1 MSICNFAPEN
11 KVGYEIKHFII
22 NHYYGSCG
30 FLLEYKNRC
39 NNMSENNALE
49 VLKTRRAIRAY
60 QDKMPEKELIAQ
72 IVEAGTYAP
81 TGMGRQ
87 SPIIVAVTN
96 QEIRNRLSQLNAS
109 IMGNDSDPFYGAPVV
124 LVVLAD
130 KQCPTYL
137 YDGTLVMGNLQ
148 NAAHAVGLGSCWIHR
163 AKEVFETP
171 EGKALLKEWG
181 IEGEYEGIG
190 NCIIGYSAQEASQP
204 KPRKPDYV
212 RYID

>member
-1 MSICNFAPEN
+1 MKLNSLITIILIMGLVSCSNTKTEN
-11 KVGYEIKHFII
+11 
-22 NHYYGSCG
+22 S
-30 FLLEYKNRC
+30 
-39 NNMSENNALE
+39 MAENNALE
-49 VLKTRRAIRAY
+49 VLKSRRSIRSY

-81 TGMGRQ
+81 TGMGKQ

-96 QEIRNRLSQLNAS
+96 RDTRDQLAEMNAK
-109 IMGNDSDPFYGAPVV
+109 IMGVDTDPFYGAPVV

-130 KQCPTYL
+130 KQYPTYL
-137 YDGTLVMGNLQ
+137 YDGSLVMGNLM
-148 NAAHAVGLGSCWIHR
+148 NAAQAVGLGSCWIHR

-181 IEGEYEGIG
+181 IEGDYEGIG
-190 NCIIGYSAQEASQP
+190 NCIIGYSAQETPQV

-212 RYID
+212 RYIE

>member
-1 MSICNFAPEN
+1 MVVMA
-11 KVGYEIKHFII
+11 
-22 NHYYGSCG
+22 SCSNTKT
-30 FLLEYKNRC
+30 E
-39 NNMSENNALE
+39 NNMIENNALE
-49 VLKTRRAIRAY
+49 VLKNRRAIRAY

-96 QEIRNRLSQLNAS
+96 REIRNRLSQLNAS
-109 IMGNDSDPFYGAPVV
+109 IVGNDSDPFYGAPVV

-137 YDGTLVMGNLQ
+137 YDGTLVMGNLM
-148 NAAHAVGLGSCWIHR
+148 NAAHAVDLGSCWIHR

-171 EGKALLKEWG
+171 EGKALLKEWS

>member
-1 MSICNFAPEN
+1 MKLNSLITIILIMGLASCSNTKTEN
-11 KVGYEIKHFII
+11 
-22 NHYYGSCG
+22 S
-30 FLLEYKNRC
+30 
-39 NNMSENNALE
+39 MAENNALE
-49 VLKTRRAIRAY
+49 VLKSRRSIRSY

-81 TGMGRQ
+81 TGMGKQ

-96 QEIRNRLSQLNAS
+96 RDTRDQLAEMNAK
-109 IMGNDSDPFYGAPVV
+109 IMGVDTDPFYGAPVV

-130 KQCPTYL
+130 KQYPTYL
-137 YDGTLVMGNLQ
+137 YDGSLVMGNLM
-148 NAAHAVGLGSCWIHR
+148 NAAQAVGLGSCWIHR

-181 IEGEYEGIG
+181 IEGDYEGIG
-190 NCIIGYSAQEASQP
+190 NCIIGYSAQETPQV

-212 RYID
+212 RYIE